1 MVRGSPTTG
10 NEVIQAPALPLWVTL
25 VKLLL
30 LSGPHQRVWAE
41 MSNKQDVCIRSCG
54 LGRDWQLMTHRSN
67 LAYHLG
73 L

>member
-10 NEVIQAPALPLWVTL
+10 NEVTQASALPLWVTL
-25 VKLLL
+25 VKLLP

-41 MSNKQDVCIRSCG
+41 MSNKQDVCIQSYG
-54 LGRDWQLMTHRSN
+54 LGGDWQLMTHRSN
-67 LAYHLG
+67 LAHRLG